1 MSLPPFFRSPR
12 HAIIHALSPRNRS
25 ADYSSLRLLQRRTR
39 PATRINLFYII
50 SPCQAHA
57 SHAFSSTHAGSEN
70 LHPISLL
77 LCGCLRIFGFVFLP
91 RSSSPVLLSALS
103 LLSFFFLFLNH
114 DIPLPDLRHI
124 VLRMFLLLPDI
135 KPTHYSMVHFPPF
148 FLQTMIPSSCG
159 FNTYESKSG
168 FSIFSSSLVLAL
180 SFLSCGLKFPH
191 FSFLLY

>member
-1 MSLPPFFRSPR
+1 MPLMPSPQLTLDPKTCIPFPCCCVAASEFLGLFFCLVLVHLYCSP
-12 HAIIHALSPRNRS
+12 
-25 ADYSSLRLLQRRTR
+25 
-39 PATRINLFYII
+39 
-50 SPCQAHA
+50 
-57 SHAFSSTHAGSEN
+57 
-70 LHPISLL
+70 
-77 LCGCLRIFGFVFLP
+77 LCPF
-91 RSSSPVLLSALS
+91 
-103 LLSFFFLFLNH
+103 LSFFFLFLNH

-135 KPTHYSMVHFPPF
+135 KPTHYSMVRFPPL